1 MEWVTRRCRLVLEG
15 AANRLVVRIVLSNQQ
30 TSSAIGIAVI
40 FLVLASLLWSTGL
53 TPLQYDGLVVAIIV
67 GALAIISYA
76 VGLFRWIWERLSGR
90 QSHELREHYSRM
102 RDEVFEPLS
111 KLPSK
116 LPMNLRNASEVK
128 VNLPTAMSSYSN
140 AVLHLEQEVPRAS
153 NILASLKQ
161 WESLV
166 QSVALEIDKLAYE
179 LSAVKPDDTT
189 GWLRI
194 RFILDAV
201 WNIYLSSQDSSALKT
216 MLSALRIEGKTLY
229 LGDNALDQGY
239 ELMVSLEVIK
249 KCMNDDRFANILADL
264 GDRRHELESDMNIVS
279 AACASISEVIKES
292 NYSVK
297 KRCCPTSRLC
307 SSNRIFTRQKTNPA
321 TEDLTLPYRR

>member
-1 MEWVTRRCRLVLEG
+1 
-15 AANRLVVRIVLSNQQ
+15 
-30 TSSAIGIAVI
+30 
-40 FLVLASLLWSTGL
+40 
-53 TPLQYDGLVVAIIV
+53 
-67 GALAIISYA
+67 
-76 VGLFRWIWERLSGR
+76 
-90 QSHELREHYSRM
+90 
-102 RDEVFEPLS
+102 

-128 VNLPTAMSSYSN
+128 VNLPTAMASYSN

-153 NILASLKQ
+153 SILASLKQ

-321 TEDLTLPYRR
+321 T